1 MHRYQANLIKIA
13 HFCQLFDKPIY
24 WICELSGL
32 YFPVKTQQKATSE
45 NYVRILYTNWLDYW
59 LTHRTTHSTPAQ
71 LVRTSS
77 NEQCIPGQCHSTNN
91 KIMVKTKN
99 LRYRGQ
105 GQHWSWWCDIP
116 VTEFANY
123 SFRSRILWPRYPKL
137 LTLVTKAE
145 AENLRDQVQGQCYS
159 TISKAKVKTLWY

>member
-1 MHRYQANLIKIA
+1 MWTFWAVFPSKNSTKSNFWKLCQNIVHKLVGLLANPQNNS
-13 HFCQLFDKPIY
+13 FN
-24 WICELSGL
+24 
-32 YFPVKTQQKATSE
+32 TSS
-45 NYVRILYTNWLDYW
+45 V
-59 LTHRTTHSTPAQ
+59 
-71 LVRTSS
+71 VRTSS